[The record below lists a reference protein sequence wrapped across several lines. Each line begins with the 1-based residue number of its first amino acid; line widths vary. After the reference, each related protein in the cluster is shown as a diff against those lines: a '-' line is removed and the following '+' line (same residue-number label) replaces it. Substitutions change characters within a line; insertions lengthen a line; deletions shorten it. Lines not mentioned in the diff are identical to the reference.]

1 MDYSRTSETSF
12 LSFFYETKLAYNWLT
27 MEGGGGTIFKLII
40 LIAAELSLLYLG
52 KELITLST
60 DHKYK
65 CYFFSLIRYSF
76 RRFIFSTS
84 SVFNPTASLSSPFG
98 SVFWLYQRK
107 PPSRLELMPYF
118 KKKRT
123 K

>member
-1 MDYSRTSETSF
+1 MDYSQTSETSF

-40 LIAAELSLLYLG
+40 LIPAELSLLYSG

-76 RRFIFSTS
+76 RHFILVRNEVYKSC
-84 SVFNPTASLSSPFG
+84 
-98 SVFWLYQRK
+98 YQVI
-107 PPSRLELMPYF
+107 F
-118 KKKRT
+118 HFQT
-123 K
+123 KLAANLLNLTEKIQFYLFVATFR